1 MITRIFFII
10 FCSIVICY
18 PRFAQTN
25 SEITYDPGTTLDI
38 SAGADLC
45 ATNIVINGTYS
56 GGGSICDGPLP
67 VSLTSFTSTVDK
79 RTVILQWITT
89 WELNNSGFD
98 VERKA
103 ILTDGQWS
111 RISFVPGSGTTSELK
126 SYYFKDE
133 KLNTGKYE
141 YRLKQM
147 DYNGNFEYYSLADE
161 VTITPPNIFSMSQNY
176 PNPGN
181 PNSKI
186 NFDMPVDGRVSIKIY
201 DIIGREV
208 ITLIDE
214 IRTADYYT
222 VEFNGGNLAS
232 GVYIYRLVA
241 EGEGQKF
248 TDVKKMMLV
257 K

>member
-111 RISFVPGSGTTSELK
+111 RIGFVPGSGTTSELK

-161 VTITPPNIFSMSQNY
+161 VTITPPNIFSMS
-176 PNPGN
+176 
-181 PNSKI
+181 
-186 NFDMPVDGRVSIKIY
+186 
-201 DIIGREV
+201 
-208 ITLIDE
+208 
-214 IRTADYYT
+214 
-222 VEFNGGNLAS
+222 
-232 GVYIYRLVA
+232 
-241 EGEGQKF
+241 
-248 TDVKKMMLV
+248 
-257 K
+257 